1 MPYDSSDEDSP
12 TFPCIVIDTEGLSA
26 TDQDQN
32 HDTTIFLLAML
43 LSSVLMYNSMG
54 TIDENALG
62 NMNLVT
68 NLA

>member
-1 MPYDSSDEDSP
+1 
-12 TFPCIVIDTEGLSA
+12 
-26 TDQDQN
+26 
-32 HDTTIFLLAML
+32 ML

-68 NLA
+68 NLARELLEKNGINNE